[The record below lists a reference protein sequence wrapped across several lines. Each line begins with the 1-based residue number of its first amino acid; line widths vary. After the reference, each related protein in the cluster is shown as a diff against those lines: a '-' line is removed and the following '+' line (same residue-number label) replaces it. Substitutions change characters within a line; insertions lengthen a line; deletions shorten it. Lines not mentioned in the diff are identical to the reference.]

1 MELLA
6 VIGEVSRRVLLD
18 ALYQEDAALMEADRA
33 LCGALAL
40 FLVRRVIQA
49 RLRQA
54 ISILGVS

>member
-6 VIGEVSRRVLLD
+6 VVGEVSRRVLLD
-18 ALYQEDAALMEADRA
+18 ALYQEDAALMEADRT
-33 LCGALAL
+33 LRGALAL

>member
-18 ALYQEDAALMEADRA
+18 ALYQEDAALMEADRT
-33 LCGALAL
+33 LRGALAL
-40 FLVRRVIQA
+40 FLVLRVIQA

-54 ISILGVS
+54 ISILGIS